1 MFTPTSGSILLDT
14 GDSDWSVISGLGEDL
29 RFALAGGRKKFDNF
43 ICEGFGDLADFLLS
57 TFAFD
62 ELLTGEAP
70 LLR

>member
-1 MFTPTSGSILLDT
+1 M
-14 GDSDWSVISGLGEDL
+14 ISGLGGDL

-43 ICEGFGDLADFLLS
+43 ICEGLGDLADFLLG